1 MIYHNPKK
9 IIERFLK
16 RFDSSEKIRKN
27 NDFELFSNIISENLS
42 KIQKR
47 ENSVKY
53 EKLESAY
60 IAEFL
65 KKKTKKPAK
74 KLYFPSL
81 RVSKSQNSIS
91 SLPTTIEHKQN
102 SKSSERMDRSTQFDS
117 SQLLKYHN
125 SSTPSSKVHGFNYRK
140 GSLPSI
146 KNGSALKKFNLI
158 QETEKYSVN
167 DSKKIRVVPKDKRKA
182 MDTYYK
188 VQVKPNFVPFVSS
201 SKRIQQSLQCYESE
215 KLKTFK
221 DFKIVKLFN

>member
-65 KKKTKKPAK
+65 KKKNKKTSK
-74 KLYFPSL
+74 KALF
-81 RVSKSQNSIS
+81 SKSQSIQV
-91 SLPTTIEHKQN
+91 TKQHQFFAYN
-102 SKSSERMDRSTQFDS
+102 NRTQT
-117 SQLLKYHN
+117 K
-125 SSTPSSKVHGFNYRK
+125 
-140 GSLPSI
+140 
-146 KNGSALKKFNLI
+146 LKKF
-158 QETEKYSVN
+158 
-167 DSKKIRVVPKDKRKA
+167 RKNGPI
-182 MDTYYK
+182 DP
-188 VQVKPNFVPFVSS
+188 V
-201 SKRIQQSLQCYESE
+201 
-215 KLKTFK
+215 
-221 DFKIVKLFN
+221 